1 MNMTS
6 EDLSS
11 EIRHFSAELKRLEQR
26 LKSEPTPDAAV
37 LNEFRHAVDNVR
49 LTAWSVSE
57 LINAERIKKNPDT
70 VLDFL
75 SAERLRRFEQ
85 LVSSLCGDI
94 ERGLITVRTDG
105 VQALCESVNG
115 LQQRLVQA
123 IKQRT
128 QAYKVKDA
136 ARWNLT
142 SRRLVQGYWGMST
155 RLSQAVPIFHQI
167 HAHFGLCPESFFKAA
182 SCADQWNV
190 TGVNLWINTPP
201 APGASNVTRNKTAF
215 RSTLPH
221 ETQPVSISWNLHF
234 LAYLC
239 TTFYFVS
246 TAFRLGLLQ
255 TKCNVCQRQKLVT
268 FSGLNPA
275 KLPIALVRG
284 LLEAWAWSDPQVA
297 CAICIVA
304 VLGFLRHSTHL
315 ITEQSPT
322 RKRYL
327 AFGGRARPSP

>member
-57 LINAERIKKNPDT
+57 LINAERIKRNPDT

-136 ARWNLT
+136 AR
-142 SRRLVQGYWGMST
+142 
-155 RLSQAVPIFHQI
+155 
-167 HAHFGLCPESFFKAA
+167 
-182 SCADQWNV
+182 
-190 TGVNLWINTPP
+190 
-201 APGASNVTRNKTAF
+201 
-215 RSTLPH
+215 
-221 ETQPVSISWNLHF
+221 
-234 LAYLC
+234 
-239 TTFYFVS
+239 
-246 TAFRLGLLQ
+246 
-255 TKCNVCQRQKLVT
+255 
-268 FSGLNPA
+268 
-275 KLPIALVRG
+275 
-284 LLEAWAWSDPQVA
+284 
-297 CAICIVA
+297 
-304 VLGFLRHSTHL
+304 
-315 ITEQSPT
+315 
-322 RKRYL
+322 
-327 AFGGRARPSP
+327 